1 MHPINSNDIGR
12 HPPEGGHDMPIRDL
26 PAGSART
33 YRPAAGFDWFLP
45 LYDPLMRLLG
55 GDGAR
60 RALLDQS
67 TIRPGD
73 RILEVGSGTG
83 TLVVLIKRLHPD
95 VVVVGID
102 ADPKALARARRK
114 AEREGIAIQLDCGFS
129 DQLPYA
135 AASFDLVFSSL
146 MFHHLPPAEI
156 GPTLREI
163 RRVLKPDGALHF
175 LDLARYLPADHLHA
189 LMSEAGLGD
198 PQTVGERSMRFM
210 RLAYHRASVARGPV
224 PYCVTDSS
232 EASPDSFTAAAPAR
246 RPPAAS

>member
-1 MHPINSNDIGR
+1 
-12 HPPEGGHDMPIRDL
+12 MPLRDL

-33 YRPAAGFDWFLP
+33 YRPAAGYDWFLP
-45 LYDPLMRLLG
+45 LYDPLLRLLG

-67 TIRPGD
+67 TIRPGE

-83 TLVVLIKRLHPD
+83 TLVLLIKRLHPD
-95 VVVVGID
+95 VNVVGID
-102 ADPKALARARRK
+102 PDPKALARARRK

-135 AASFDLVFSSL
+135 AASFNLVFSSL

-163 RRVLKPDGALHF
+163 RRVLKPGGTLHF
-175 LDLARYLPADHLHA
+175 LDLARHLPADHLHA
-189 LMSEAGLGD
+189 LMIEAGLD
-198 PQTVGERSMRFM
+198 APQTVGERAMRFM
-210 RLAYHRASVARGPV
+210 RLAYHRASVASGVSASRAV
-224 PYCVTDSS
+224 DSDGGGS
-232 EASPDSFTAAAPAR
+232 
-246 RPPAAS
+246 RPNLRHSR